1 MTFNAKEFIENSV
14 KDILGI
20 EDLTNRTFKSFGE
33 DDDYF
38 WLCAVA
44 ADLSDELGYY
54 DQATVIEVFEKQKTI
69 DDLIAI
75 AEKIYQGIE
84 AGKIY
89 LEKDVPEDYDPLEE
103 MSKGLPADK
112 YDIPKKLLE

>member
-1 MTFNAKEFIENSV
+1 MTYIVKKFIENSV
-14 KDILGI
+14 KDIYGI
-20 EDLTNRTFKSFGE
+20 EHLNNRNFKSLGVE
-33 DDDYF
+33 DDYH

-44 ADLSDELGYY
+44 ADLNIELGYY
-54 DQATVIEVFEKQKTI
+54 DKTTVIEVFEKQKTI

-112 YDIPKKLLE
+112 YDIPKKLLV